1 MSHHW
6 ARKIR
11 QLGHAV
17 VLLSPHLV
25 RPYVRRNKTD
35 RTDAV
40 ALVEAYRH
48 RQIRPVPVKTPE
60 QQLLT
65 SLHRLRAGWVRQRT
79 ARRNTL
85 RGLLRE
91 QGFFITVGAKH
102 VLPAVA
108 AFIEDADNHLA
119 MALRG
124 LLAEVCSEVREVE
137 RRIDMVE
144 AQLAALARQLPAV
157 QRLQQVPGIGLIIST
172 SFMVRAP
179 CSVGPPSPP
188 APTGSAPGSSPCAA
202 TPITTRRPWPWPTG
216 WPVSPGPSA
225 CVRPISAPC
234 PPLPDHFP
242 KETEHTRPQHAAR
255 DYCRST

>member
-85 RGLLRE
+85 RACSASRASSSPSVPSTCCPRWPHSSRMRTTIWPWRCEGCWPRSAQRCARSNDASTWSKPSSPPWPGSCPPCNACSRSRASGSSSPPHSWCARRAQSGRRVRLPRPAPRLGPRPARPRPSQ
-91 QGFFITVGAKH
+91 QGG
-102 VLPAVA
+102 
-108 AFIEDADNHLA
+108 
-119 MALRG
+119 RG
-124 LLAEVCSEVREVE
+124 LGQQ
-137 RRIDMVE
+137 DG
-144 AQLAALARQLPAV
+144 PY
-157 QRLQQVPGIGLIIST
+157 RLGRL
-172 SFMVRAP
+172 RA
-179 CSVGPPSPP
+179 
-188 APTGSAPGSSPCAA
+188 
-202 TPITTRRPWPWPTG
+202 
-216 WPVSPGPSA
+216 
-225 CVRPISAPC
+225 
-234 PPLPDHFP
+234 
-242 KETEHTRPQHAAR
+242 
-255 DYCRST
+255 